1 MMTFFLYT
9 YNEVLKMRMYASL
22 LMLAL
27 AGI

>member
-1 MMTFFLYT
+1 MKTFYLYT
-9 YNEVLKMRMYASL
+9 YNEVLKMKFYGHL